1 MGKVLGGG
9 ITEGDDIAKE
19 TRVCDT
25 LFFVPV
31 SREDAMGVG
40 VPSLSLH
47 SHERAVGVEHVKTT
61 RVFVVEGD
69 GSPRL

>member
-1 MGKVLGGG
+1 MGEVLGGD
-9 ITEGDDIAKE
+9 ITEGEGIAKE
-19 TRVCDT
+19 AGVCDT
-25 LFFVPV
+25 LCFVTV

-47 SHERAVGVEHVKTT
+47 THERTAGVEHVKTT

-69 GSPRL
+69 GDPGF